1 MRRINCYPILYIF
14 SVFIGIIGGILSGIA
29 TGVVNYDDYIHGLH
43 FSFNPYYVT
52 YSIIKTLFFA
62 VIFTSIPAFYGY
74 SVQGG
79 ALEVGKASTK
89 AVVDSSIA
97 ILLINVILT
106 KILIVM
112 IRAEGVCKSFDKKQV
127 LFDIVPC
134 SKPGKVNMIIGKSG
148 SGKTV
153 LLKSLIG
160 LHTIDAGK
168 IFYDDRDITVMDSK
182 QLKEIRKEL
191 GVVFQGGA
199 LFDSLSVMENVK
211 FPLNLFSTMTEKEKV
226 ERVLFCLNRVN
237 LENVENLYP
246 AELSGGMKK
255 RVAIARAIVLQPKY
269 LFCDE
274 PNSGLDPL
282 TSIVIDNLLSE
293 ITHEYNMTTVINTH
307 DMNSVFE
314 IGEKVLFIHEGHKE
328 WEGSNENIMYSDNQ
342 ALNEFLFH
350 LN

>member
-1 MRRINCYPILYIF
+1 
-14 SVFIGIIGGILSGIA
+14 
-29 TGVVNYDDYIHGLH
+29 
-43 FSFNPYYVT
+43 
-52 YSIIKTLFFA
+52 
-62 VIFTSIPAFYGY
+62 
-74 SVQGG
+74 
-79 ALEVGKASTK
+79 
-89 AVVDSSIA
+89 
-97 ILLINVILT
+97 
-106 KILIVM
+106 M

-127 LFDIVPC
+127 LFDINAVFE
-134 SKPGKVNMIIGKSG
+134 PGKVNMIIGKSG

-160 LHTIDAGK
+160 LHAINAGK
-168 IFYDDRDITVMDSK
+168 IFYDDRDITAMDSK

-211 FPLNLFSTMTEKEKV
+211 FPLNLFSRMTEKEKV

-342 ALNEFLFH
+342 ALNEFLFTSK
-350 LN
+350 LNRMVREKLNGKY

>member
-1 MRRINCYPILYIF
+1 
-14 SVFIGIIGGILSGIA
+14 
-29 TGVVNYDDYIHGLH
+29 
-43 FSFNPYYVT
+43 
-52 YSIIKTLFFA
+52 
-62 VIFTSIPAFYGY
+62 
-74 SVQGG
+74 
-79 ALEVGKASTK
+79 
-89 AVVDSSIA
+89 
-97 ILLINVILT
+97 
-106 KILIVM
+106 M

-127 LFDIVPC
+127 LFDIDAVFE
-134 SKPGKVNMIIGKSG
+134 PGKVNMIIGKSG

-211 FPLNLFSTMTEKEKV
+211 FPLNLFSMMTEKEKV

-342 ALNEFLFH
+342 ALNEFLFSSK
-350 LN
+350 LNKLVREKLRRKC